1 MSVQT
6 YDTTTLADDALIQGD
21 PPPVEQLIV
30 RVLGRAHQMAES
42 SDDPAGS
49 RLVLSVAHSFA
60 DELAVAHPEFD
71 RRRFIHTITDGR
83 S

>member
-1 MSVQT
+1 
-6 YDTTTLADDALIQGD
+6 
-21 PPPVEQLIV
+21 
-30 RVLGRAHQMAES
+30 MAES

>member
-6 YDTTTLADDALIQGD
+6 YDATTFSATLIAGD
-21 PPPVEQLIV
+21 PPAVEQLIA
-30 RVLGRAHQMAES
+30 RVLGRAHQMAED
-42 SDDPAGS
+42 SDDPDGA
-49 RLVLSVAHSFA
+49 RLVLHVAHSFA
-60 DELAVAHPEFD
+60 DELAVAHPDFD

>member
-1 MSVQT
+1 MSAQT
-6 YDTTTLADDALIQGD
+6 YDTTTLADALIQGD
-21 PPPVEQLIV
+21 PPPVEQLIA

-42 SDDPAGS
+42 SDEPAGS

-71 RRRFIHTITDGR
+71 RGRFIHTITDGR